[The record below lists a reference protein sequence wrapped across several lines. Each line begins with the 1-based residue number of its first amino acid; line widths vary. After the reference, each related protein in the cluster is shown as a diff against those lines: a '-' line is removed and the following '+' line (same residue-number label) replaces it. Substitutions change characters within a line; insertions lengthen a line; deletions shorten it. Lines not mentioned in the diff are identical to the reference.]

1 MSLAQKNWIW
11 CWINPN
17 GILSTGISGSLECG
31 LLRPKHLAKSLK
43 TFDFPFLSASSSL
56 WWLNLGNLQHESHSH
71 ISLVLNN
78 LSRQPFWSSNV
89 NLEKLVEI
97 ISSRHLTDTVLVIF
111 TSSSSE
117 MFSCTDS
124 TWSWIGTSL
133 PSVFHKDMIWSSVN
147 LDKKHCWNFSM
158 LKAEAGVALQ
168 ATSEK

>member
-43 TFDFPFLSASSSL
+43 TFDFPFSLSIFIALMAKLGKSSTRITF
-56 WWLNLGNLQHESHSH
+56 SHFAT
-71 ISLVLNN
+71 VLNS

-89 NLEKLVEI
+89 NLEKLIEI

-147 LDKKHCWNFSM
+147 LDK
-158 LKAEAGVALQ
+158 
-168 ATSEK
+168 

>member
-17 GILSTGISGSLECG
+17 GILSTGISGSLESG

-43 TFDFPFLSASSSL
+43 TFDFPFTLSIFIALMAKLGKSSTRITFS
-56 WWLNLGNLQHESHSH
+56 QFAT
-71 ISLVLNN
+71 VLNS
-78 LSRQPFWSSNV
+78 LSRQSFWSSNV

-111 TSSSSE
+111 TSSSSG

-124 TWSWIGTSL
+124 IWSWIGTSL
-133 PSVFHKDMIWSSVN
+133 PSVYHKDMIWSSVN
-147 LDKKHCWNFSM
+147 LDK
-158 LKAEAGVALQ
+158 
-168 ATSEK
+168 